1 MTEGDAPKRP
11 PGRPR
16 KYPAEGKRP
25 NLTFRLSEDT
35 RRRLLEA
42 SLQSGRS
49 LSEEIELRV
58 DKSFDTPE
66 LVGSVVQSTLA
77 SFFGGGHT
85 AEIVQLTAV
94 AIMLVER
101 ETGKK
106 WADDYFT
113 RWHAKEAALQVVSS
127 LFDANRPPIPDEF
140 PELKDPHLTWRPD
153 FGRSLGRTLVANQ
166 ATSNDR
172 SEED

>member
-1 MTEGDAPKRP
+1 M
-11 PGRPR
+11 
-16 KYPAEGKRP
+16 
-25 NLTFRLSEDT
+25 
-35 RRRLLEA
+35 
-42 SLQSGRS
+42 
-49 LSEEIELRV
+49 
-58 DKSFDTPE
+58 
-66 LVGSVVQSTLA
+66 VGSVVQSTLA
-77 SFFGGGHT
+77 SFFGGDHT

-127 LFDANRPPIPDEF
+127 LFDANRPPVPDEI